1 MSEVST
7 VHSEKQSAAQKDVST
22 NAKSFATNAGSA
34 DAANVQKTQSSV
46 TYSQEEI
53 EKKLAWYARQVY
65 RPTHIAQIQRV
76 VGVSATGIVD
86 EATVLAVASWQKANN
101 LTVDGEF
108 GKASASAAG
117 IKLPIRPDTVS
128 KGETHDEN
136 ADKVQKGLSD
146 AKYAFTAGGIAGIM
160 GNMEAESGMNPAME
174 VGVNNGVDGGLC
186 SWHGGRAKNMRNSAP
201 NGDWKNV
208 GHQLDFL
215 YSELTPELKK
225 ILTDEAHAEDPRY
238 CAGAFC
244 AIFERPMNYSAEYFK
259 TLGDLIPLSDR
270 SGSVKKSRFALNPY
284 DNRYYIDLQ
293 RRFDAAEYYYALYQS
308 DAPVVLKIGEPAKP
322 DSVAPVAP
330 AEEQK
335 NENAKAE
342 EKKEPANTAVVIDVA
357 KAVRVNKQYGYSR
370 AKWKEIQLA
379 IGLVGS
385 DVDGYVGPVTTQ
397 KIADW
402 QAANGFQGADVD
414 GMCGS
419 KTLAKLFPDGTP
431 TQTEQNDSKP
441 KSSAPQEPT
450 AKPETA
456 PVDDKEPAKT
466 AVVIDVAKAVRVN
479 KQFGYSRSKW
489 KEIQSAIGLVGSDV
503 DGYVGPVTTQKIA
516 DWQAANGFQGADV
529 DGMCGSKTL
538 AKLFPAGTPTQ
549 TEQNDSKP
557 KSSDSQESTA
567 KAETTPV
574 DNSEIPTQ
582 SEVRSNKSI
591 YGHVDKAG
599 SKLKAATIPYK
610 MYYYGSPTTVRVHEK
625 IVDRVSNIFSQ
636 TANAYTPEEIEELG
650 LNKYSGC
657 YNYRPTTNGNSLSMH
672 AWGIAIDIDG
682 ANNPMTPTGKEPLA
696 SEKAK
701 KFWEI
706 VEANGGVSMGRNF
719 KKDWMHFQFAKFS

>member
-419 KTLAKLFPDGTP
+419 KTLAKLFP
-431 TQTEQNDSKP
+431 
-441 KSSAPQEPT
+441 
-450 AKPETA
+450 
-456 PVDDKEPAKT
+456 
-466 AVVIDVAKAVRVN
+466 
-479 KQFGYSRSKW
+479 
-489 KEIQSAIGLVGSDV
+489 
-503 DGYVGPVTTQKIA
+503 
-516 DWQAANGFQGADV
+516 
-529 DGMCGSKTL
+529 
-538 AKLFPAGTPTQ
+538 AGTPTQ